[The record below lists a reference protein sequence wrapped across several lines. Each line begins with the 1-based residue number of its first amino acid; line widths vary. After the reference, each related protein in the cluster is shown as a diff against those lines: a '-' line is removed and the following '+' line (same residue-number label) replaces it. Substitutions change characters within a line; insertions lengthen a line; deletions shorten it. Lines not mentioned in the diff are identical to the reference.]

1 MSTLKPHTMK
11 IALWELDPEGFHIVT
26 SGRLHGTPVRLLI
39 DTGANHS
46 CFDRNF
52 IESLQIPIHE
62 TEKDDVNIGIGGSEF
77 QSDILTISHF
87 KIGRI
92 LVPPSPFRLLDLQ
105 PVCAAYENVGFKP
118 IHGIIGGDLLHRFHA
133 VIDYGNKTL
142 TLYK

>member
-1 MSTLKPHTMK
+1 MGKPKPHILK

-26 SGRLHGTPVRLLI
+26 KGRLHGTPIRLLI

-52 IESLQIPIHE
+52 IESLQIPIND
-62 TEKDDVNIGIGGSEF
+62 TDKDDVNIGIGGSEF
-77 QSDILTISHF
+77 QSDILQISDL

-92 LVPPSPFRLLDLQ
+92 RVPSAPFRLLDLQ
-105 PVCAAYENVGFKP
+105 PICAAYEKVGFKAV
-118 IHGIIGGDLLHRFHA
+118 HGIIGGDLLHRFSA
-133 VIDYGNKTL
+133 VIDYGNKVL

>member
-1 MSTLKPHTMK
+1 MGRLKPHTMK

-26 SGRLHGTPVRLLI
+26 NGRLHGTPIRLLI

-52 IESLQIPIHE
+52 IESLQIPINN
-62 TEKDDVNIGIGGSEF
+62 TDKDEVNIGIGGCEF
-77 QSDILTISHF
+77 QSDILQIANL

-92 LVPPSPFRLLDLQ
+92 RVPGSPFRLLDLQ
-105 PVCAAYENVGFKP
+105 PICAAYEQVGFKA
-118 IHGIIGGDLLHRFHA
+118 IHGIIGGDLLHRFRA
-133 VIDYGNKTL
+133 VLDYGQKTL

>member
-1 MSTLKPHTMK
+1 MGRLKPHTMK
-11 IALWELDPEGFHIVT
+11 ITLWELDPEGFHIVT
-26 SGRLHGTPVRLLI
+26 TGRLHGRTVRLLI

-46 CFDRNF
+46 CLDRTF
-52 IESLQIPIHE
+52 TESLHIPIHE
-62 TEKDDVNIGIGGSEF
+62 TERDDVNIGIGGSEF
-77 QSDILTISHF
+77 QSDILTISQF

-92 LVPPSPFRLLDLQ
+92 SVPPTPFRLIDLQ

-133 VIDYGNKTL
+133 VIDYGKKTL